1 VALTQCM
8 GSGHSS
14 AHPLQVGLWYLPSSM
29 LHTQWTLNDTGGHLW
44 LRVDVQWGACPVDR
58 AKMYTDFM
66 NT

>member
-1 VALTQCM
+1 
-8 GSGHSS
+8 
-14 AHPLQVGLWYLPSSM
+14 M